1 MNNHVILTRTQIT
14 DGLILCNLSK
24 WYGNPMCSNR
34 RVALD
39 GLTIE
44 VAGGESLGL
53 LGVNGA
59 GKSTVFDI
67 LMGKQL
73 VTSGTAVIDGN
84 KVTSDIRQVSYVIC
98 AVRRVPTVMEKHGK
112 AWKNILSWKLM
123 EKSWKIGQKNK
134 VMEILKSQGISLL
147 LITNHARE
155 VPIIPYLQ
163 VYCSDLAMGGFRFMF

>member
-1 MNNHVILTRTQIT
+1 
-14 DGLILCNLSK
+14 
-24 WYGNPMCSNR
+24 MCSNR

-59 GKSTVFDI
+59 GKSTVFEI

-84 KVTSDIRQVSYVIC
+84 KVTSDIRQVSDVIC

-112 AWKNILSWKLM
+112 KSCHGNSWKSHGKWAKKI
-123 EKSWKIGQKNK
+123 KSWK
-134 VMEILKSQGISLL
+134 S
-147 LITNHARE
+147 
-155 VPIIPYLQ
+155 
-163 VYCSDLAMGGFRFMF
+163 